1 MIELQENNGCWVN
14 KYMMM
19 KRETK
24 DLNVQTAID
33 TLYREYANYTISNR
47 AIPCYVDGLKPVQ
60 RKVLYNMLTN
70 YGYGKKVK
78 VVDGGSIS
86 SIGYKHGE
94 TSAQSATILMTA
106 EYNNNYPLFIGHGA
120 FGTRQVP
127 EPSAPR
133 YIYIELSKNTYNI
146 FADNDTLVYD
156 EQDKT
161 NLDPLYYLPVI
172 PLLLLN
178 GSKGIA
184 VGFSTNI
191 LPYSVIDIKKIM
203 EYYYKSNIHQAYK
216 LIDDLLPTFPNF
228 NGEVYRDEENPNK
241 YHITGIVDKIPTK
254 RNNSKLTEYVIT
266 ELPYSY
272 SRESYYEI
280 LQKLI
285 DTNKIVDFVDECTDT
300 FRFKIVVNSYD
311 CDKIDKEPLTYFK
324 IKTSMVENLTVIDE
338 NGKLREYTNK
348 KELLDD
354 WVEFRLK
361 QSKKQI
367 EIDISKLNKTISELK
382 LKLEF
387 INSIIN
393 GDIDIKTSSYEELL
407 SFIDGL
413 NPNID
418 ISVKKSIIS
427 SPIHSLTKDEVKK
440 LQKKIDDVQN
450 NIDEFKNTNE
460 FTRLYNLLE
469 NVNI

>member
-1 MIELQENNGCWVN
+1 MNNNTQELNI
-14 KYMMM
+14 
-19 KRETK
+19 
-24 DLNVQTAID
+24 QTAID

-47 AIPCYVDGLKPVQ
+47 AIPCFVDGLKPVQ

-78 VVDGGSIS
+78 VVDSSSIS

-133 YIYIELSKNTYNI
+133 YIYIELSKNTYNL

-161 NLDPLYYLPVI
+161 NLEPLYYLPVI
-172 PLLLLN
+172 PFLLLN
-178 GSKGIA
+178 GCKGIA

-191 LPYSVIDIKKIM
+191 LPYSVRDIKQIM
-203 EYYYKSNIHQAYK
+203 EYYYINDVENAYK
-216 LIDDLLPTFPNF
+216 SIDNLLPSFPNF
-228 NGEVYRDEENPNK
+228 KGDVYKDEENPNK
-241 YHITGIVDKIPTK
+241 YYVTGVVEKIPPK
-254 RNNSKLTEYVIT
+254 RNNSKLVEYIIS

-285 DTNKIVDFVDECTDT
+285 ETNKIVDFVDECTDI
-300 FRFKIVVNSYD
+300 FKFKIIVNSSD
-311 CDKIDKEPLTYFK
+311 CEKIDKDPLTYFK

-348 KELLDD
+348 KDLLDD

-367 EIDISKLNKTISELK
+367 EIDISKLNKVFSELK
-382 LKLEF
+382 LKLKF
-387 INSIIN
+387 INAIVN
-393 GDIDIKTSSYEELL
+393 GDIDIKTSTYDELL
-407 SFIDGL
+407 TFIDEI
-413 NPNID
+413 NPKIEL
-418 ISVKKSIIS
+418 SVKKSIIS
-427 SPIHSLTKDEVKK
+427 SPIHSLTKDEIKK
-440 LQKKIDDVQN
+440 LQNKIDDVL
-450 NIDEFKNTNE
+450 IKIEELKNSNE
-460 FTRLYNLLE
+460 FDRLYRSLE
-469 NVNI
+469 NVNICN

>member
-1 MIELQENNGCWVN
+1 MTSTN
-14 KYMMM
+14 
-19 KRETK
+19 
-24 DLNVQTAID
+24 LNIQTAIN
-33 TLYREYANYTISNR
+33 TLYRDYANYTISNR

-78 VVDGGSIS
+78 VVDSSSIS

-161 NLDPLYYLPVI
+161 NLEPLYYLPVI

-191 LPYSVIDIKKIM
+191 LSYSVKDIKEIM
-203 EYYYKSNIHQAYK
+203 QCYYTGYLPKAYK
-216 LIDDLLPTFPNF
+216 LIDELLPTFPDF
-228 NGEVYRDEENPNK
+228 RGDVIRDEENPNK
-241 YHITGIVDKIPTK
+241 YYITGIVEKIPTK

-300 FRFKIVVNSYD
+300 FKFKIVVNSTD
-311 CDKIDKEPLTYFK
+311 CDKIDKEPLIYFK

-348 KELLDD
+348 KDLLDD
-354 WVEFRLK
+354 WVSFRVE

-367 EIDISKLNKTISELK
+367 ELDISKLNKSLSELK
-382 LKLEF
+382 LKLDF
-387 INSIIN
+387 INAIIN
-393 GDIDIKTSSYEELL
+393 GDIDIKTSKYDELL
-407 SFIDGL
+407 SFVDGL
-413 NPNID
+413 NPNIE
-418 ISVKKSIIS
+418 ISVKKNIIS
-427 SPIHSLTKDEVKK
+427 SPIHSLTKDEIAK
-440 LQKKIDDVQN
+440 LQKRIDDVMN
-450 NIDEFKNTNE
+450 NIDELKNTNE
-460 FTRLYNLLE
+460 FKRLCKLLE
-469 NVNI
+469 NVNILE